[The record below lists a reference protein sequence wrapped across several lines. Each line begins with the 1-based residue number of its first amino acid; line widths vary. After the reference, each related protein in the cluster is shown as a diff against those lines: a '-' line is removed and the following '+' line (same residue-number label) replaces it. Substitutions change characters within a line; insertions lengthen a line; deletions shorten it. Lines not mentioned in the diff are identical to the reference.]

1 MSSQPGLLL
10 VRVAP
15 EIATKS
21 RRTRRRFQERLAANL
36 RDCLGAAGIR
46 AQVEDRWSRIMVET
60 PDAGGAAQH
69 LRTVFGV
76 SSVSAVEARCA
87 PVLED
92 IVRTGEALY
101 GDRVRGRLFAV
112 RARRDGTYPF
122 GTTDIM
128 IQLGAALDRY
138 GDVDLDHPD
147 VTVTVELRGQEAL
160 FYSSRVPGPGGL
172 PLGVEGKAV
181 CLISGG
187 FDSAVAAWLMLKRG
201 VSLEYVFCNLAGD
214 AYERSVVSVAK
225 VLAARWSH
233 GDHPRFHVLD
243 FGPVVDELRRVV
255 EPRYWQVVLKRL
267 FYRAAESIAAGLG
280 AEAIVTGES
289 LGQVSSQTLPN
300 LRAIET
306 AASLPLLRPLV
317 GLDKSEIIARA
328 EEIGTAVLSA
338 HVREHCALGR
348 DRPVTRCTPE
358 AAEAQDARMD
368 SAPLEA
374 ALAGDRVLDLRALK
388 PTDLVRPYLFT
399 SNLGGEAVVLD
410 CRETH
415 YFQAWHYPGAVRR
428 DPGELA
434 THFRQLDKSARYV
447 LYCSFG
453 VQSALVAELMQRDGY
468 DAYAFEGGVRELQ
481 RLAEQ
486 RQMVSAAPAGVD

>member
-1 MSSQPGLLL
+1 MSTQTGLLL

-21 RRTRRRFQERLAANL
+21 RRTRRRFQERLAANM
-36 RDCLGAAGIR
+36 RDCLGAAGIP
-46 AQVEDRWSRIMVET
+46 AHIEDRWSRLLVET
-60 PDAGGAAQH
+60 PDPAGAAQH
-69 LRTVFGV
+69 LRTVFGI
-76 SSVSAVEARCA
+76 SSLSVVEARCPA
-87 PVLED
+87 VLEQ

-101 GDRVRGRLFAV
+101 RDRVQGRLFAV

-122 GTTDIM
+122 GTTEIM
-128 IQLGAALDRY
+128 VQLGAALDRY

-147 VTVTVELRGQEAL
+147 ITVSVELRGQDAL
-160 FYSSRVPGPGGL
+160 FYSDRVPGPGGL
-172 PLGVEGKAV
+172 PLGVEGRAV

-225 VLAARWSH
+225 VLEGRWSH
-233 GDHPRFHVLD
+233 GDRPRLHVVD
-243 FGPVVDELRRVV
+243 FGPAVEELRRTV
-255 EPRYWQVVLKRL
+255 EPRFWQVVLKRL
-267 FYRAAESIAAGLG
+267 FYRAAESVAAELG

-306 AASLPLLRPLV
+306 TASLPLLRPLV

-328 EEIGTAVLSA
+328 EAIGTATLSA

-348 DRPVTRCTPE
+348 DRPVTRCSPD
-358 AAEAQDARMD
+358 AAEAQDARM
-368 SAPLEA
+368 SAEPLAA
-374 ALAGDRVLDLRALK
+374 ALAGRRVLDLRALR
-388 PTDLVRPYLFT
+388 PSDLVRPYLFT
-399 SNLGGEAVVLD
+399 SDLGGDTVMLD
-410 CRETH
+410 CREAH
-415 YFQAWHYPGAVRR
+415 LYQAWHYPGAVRR
-428 DPGELA
+428 DLAELA
-434 THFRQLDKSARYV
+434 TRFRQLDKSARYV

-468 DAYAFEGGVRELQ
+468 DAYAFEGGVRELR
-481 RLAEQ
+481 RLAEG
-486 RQMVSAAPAGVD
+486 RRAPRAPATVEG